1 VSKDQQSTVLS
12 YNNLL
17 LKVNMLAEV
26 LTNVGACIYTKDLNG
41 HYTYVNQAVLDL
53 FNVTTAEIVGF
64 DDTHFFDLAL
74 SQQLRENDQKVMK
87 EAITVKSEEKNF
99 IRSLKETRIY
109 KTVKKPLFDDNN
121 NVIGMCGI
129 STDITEEKKLQKIV
143 KSQEKLLHTVLDN
156 VDAYI
161 YMKDNER
168 TFKYVNSKVAELFG
182 TTPENMIGKKDIE
195 VLPFDVAEHFNQ
207 SDQKVFD
214 TGIKLTIE
222 ETSED
227 EQGNL
232 LHYISTKIP
241 YQQQGELPALIG
253 FSTDV
258 SELFT
263 LKEQFK
269 KQANTDS
276 LTELYNRRYFIKHA
290 EREFHRAK
298 RHLRI
303 LSLISIDIDH
313 FKSINDGYGHPVGD
327 KVLISVAQCLLPC
340 VRQEDILARMGGE
353 EFSILLPETTLQSA
367 KVVAERIRLN
377 QKNLTIN
384 GQWQQAIKI
393 TVSIGVTCI
402 TFEDDTFDD
411 FFTRA
416 DKALYQAKDNGRDQ
430 VFCL

>member
-1 VSKDQQSTVLS
+1 
-12 YNNLL
+12 
-17 LKVNMLAEV
+17 
-26 LTNVGACIYTKDLNG
+26 
-41 HYTYVNQAVLDL
+41 
-53 FNVTTAEIVGF
+53 
-64 DDTHFFDLAL
+64 
-74 SQQLRENDQKVMK
+74 
-87 EAITVKSEEKNF
+87 
-99 IRSLKETRIY
+99 
-109 KTVKKPLFDDNN
+109 
-121 NVIGMCGI
+121 
-129 STDITEEKKLQKIV
+129 
-143 KSQEKLLHTVLDN
+143 
-156 VDAYI
+156 
-161 YMKDNER
+161 
-168 TFKYVNSKVAELFG
+168 
-182 TTPENMIGKKDIE
+182 
-195 VLPFDVAEHFNQ
+195 VLPFDVAEHFNH

-214 TGIKLTIE
+214 TGTKLTIE

-227 EQGNL
+227 DQGNL

-258 SELFT
+258 SELFA

-313 FKSINDGYGHPVGD
+313 FKSINDSYGHPVGD
-327 KVLISVAQCLLPC
+327 KVLMSVAQCLLPC

-377 QKNLTIN
+377 QRNLTIN

-402 TFEDDTFDD
+402 TFEDNTFDD